1 MPNPHLRRAIYSCLT
16 TAAGLG
22 LVYYLIAIFP
32 SPRLWLAN
40 ATANG
45 GMLVMALVMLI
56 IYGLPAWALVHI
68 GFGLLGV
75 PDVERPGRGRPTR
88 PPG

>member
-1 MPNPHLRRAIYSCLT
+1 MPNPLVRRAIYSFLT
-16 TAAGLG
+16 TLAGLG
-22 LVYYLIAIFP
+22 LVYYLIAVFP

-45 GMLVMALVMLI
+45 GMLVMALVMLL
-56 IYGLPAWALVHI
+56 IYGLPAWAMVHI

-75 PDVERPGRGRPTR
+75 PDAERPGRRR
-88 PPG
+88 PPR